1 MNNQIKYQPGVCNIG
16 PEEIKKRINAGH
28 FGSILT
34 ILLLIIFILADVP
47 KGYRLLIAIP
57 AMMAASGYIQ
67 ASMRFCAYFG
77 LASVFNFNK
86 LGYQTKVEDQ
96 HYQTL
101 DKRKAYQIITYS
113 VLVGL
118 IIGILSFILS

>member
-16 PEEIKKRINAGH
+16 PEEIKRRINAGH
-28 FGSILT
+28 FGAILT

-57 AMMAASGYIQ
+57 AMMSAIGYIQ
-67 ASMRFCAYFG
+67 ASMRFCAHFG
-77 LASVFNFNK
+77 LNSIFNFSK
-86 LGYQTKVEDQ
+86 LGEHTKIEDKNFQ
-96 HYQTL
+96 LL

-113 VLVGL
+113 FLIGL
-118 IIGILSFILS
+118 LIGILSFILS